1 MKQKKPS
8 GYFWRF
14 RKMLI
19 KKGVL
24 RYFWIN
30 DFSFPN
36 NSKKVWTIDKDKI
49 ATLSNKQIKY
59 FVHNHLNFK
68 KLFFFTLLF
77 LACSCWS
84 FQGVGDCP
92 KVLTDYAQLTGKS
105 VFLPSGLM
113 GSCVV
118 QSEKHFPMI
127 LKNAGYIY
135 KEKNGFLDVHEIPIP
150 KEKPSEIWKPKD
162 KYFDV
167 SFIFLNTSSTLDCG
181 LKMDDIIATS
191 HNLNYSFSLGL
202 SLGCPALDYDGS
214 FAFRTNVHL
223 IDLWEYSHGIEST
236 RTKAQITSST
246 GAVTNQYEYLTTGL
260 MLTLEQKENGIFYK
274 LRYTGTNGSV
284 TTSSGGIID
293 KVTALVTDEYTRTRY
308 FGFIPLGKEKALAT
322 YTLVLRIVP
331 ATGQQ

>member
-1 MKQKKPS
+1 MKKKKPS
-8 GYFWRF
+8 GYFWCF
-14 RKMLI
+14 RKILI
-19 KKGVL
+19 QKGVL
-24 RYFWIN
+24 IPFWIK
-30 DFSFPN
+30 DFSTAN
-36 NSKKVWTIDKDKI
+36 NTKLVWTIDKDKI
-49 ATLSNKQIKY
+49 VNLSNKQIKY
-59 FVHNHLNFK
+59 FVRNILNFR
-68 KLFFFTLLF
+68 KLFFFTLFLITNLF
-77 LACSCWS
+77 A

-92 KVLTDYAQLTGKS
+92 KLLTDYAQLTGKS

-127 LKNAGYIY
+127 LKNAGYVY

-150 KEKPSEIWKPKD
+150 KEKPLESWKPTD

-167 SFIFLNTSSTLDCG
+167 SFIFLNVSSTLDCG
-181 LKMDDIIATS
+181 LKMDDIIASS
-191 HNLNYSFSLGL
+191 HNLDYSFSLGL

-223 IDLWEYSHGIEST
+223 IDVWEYSHGIEST

-260 MLTLEQKENGIFYK
+260 MLTLEQKESGIFYK
-274 LRYTGTNGSV
+274 LRYTGSNGSV

-293 KVTALVTDEYTRTRY
+293 KITALVTDEYTRTRY

-331 ATGQQ
+331 AMGQQ

>member
-1 MKQKKPS
+1 MKKKPS

-14 RKMLI
+14 RKMLLGYGI
-19 KKGVL
+19 FVRSYQKNFDPPYKPKII
-24 RYFWIN
+24 YKFN
-30 DFSFPN
+30 P
-36 NSKKVWTIDKDKI
+36 SK
-49 ATLSNKQIKY
+49 AR
-59 FVHNHLNFK
+59 K
-68 KLFFFTLLF
+68 KLNYNQFNYLARNGWKFRDFFFALLF
-77 LACSCWS
+77 FCSFGFC
-84 FQGVGDCP
+84 FQGSGECS
-92 KVLTDYAQLTGKS
+92 KILTDYAQLTNKS
-105 VFLPSGLM
+105 VFLPSALS

-118 QSEKHFPMI
+118 QSEKHFPLI
-127 LKNAGYIY
+127 LKNAGYIF
-135 KEKNGFLDVHEIPIP
+135 KEKSGVLDVHEIPIP
-150 KEKPSEIWKPKD
+150 KEKPLESWKPQS

-167 SFIFLNTSSTLDCG
+167 SFIFLNISSTLDCG
-181 LKMDDIIATS
+181 LKMDDIIASS

-214 FAFRTNVHL
+214 FAFRTNAHL
-223 IDLWEYSHGIEST
+223 IDIWEYSHGIETT

-260 MLTLEQKENGIFYK
+260 MLTLEQRENGIFYR

-322 YTLVLRIVP
+322 YTLVLRIEP
-331 ATGQQ
+331 ARDQ